1 MSRLKYCVSLLS
13 LCLVVPALLTVAGCH
28 RSGSSE
34 EKAESAES
42 RPDSDQAKVDSVHLN
57 RDEQKRMGLA
67 VRALTAST
75 YQPRVELYGT
85 LESDPSQVFV
95 VRAPVAGML
104 RADRGEWPVLGSN
117 VADHAHVGTIVP
129 QLAGADQLTLADR
142 LSTIQA
148 DVLTDSASLAASTAE
163 YQRLKTLNAED
174 KNASDRAV
182 QEAEVRM
189 QRDQARLEAAR
200 KSATLL
206 QSALHGTGKISFVIP
221 LIAEDGGQISEV
233 LAQPGEIVEAGQPVF
248 KISRFTILIARL
260 NVPLSQPAALP
271 IKGAV
276 ISVAGNEHDTIPAT
290 FVAEAPTVQPEYQSE
305 ALLFRVMSRTGT
317 LRPGQAVE
325 GWIQTRDG
333 TPHSGVLIPAAAV
346 VRYQGRS
353 WVYVQV
359 TDTDFARKPI
369 ALSEPGSCG
378 WFATTGFRPDD
389 RIVVVGAQ
397 TLLSEE
403 MKSQLSSDED

>member
-1 MSRLKYCVSLLS
+1 M
-13 LCLVVPALLTVAGCH
+13 
-28 RSGSSE
+28 
-34 EKAESAES
+34 
-42 RPDSDQAKVDSVHLN
+42 
-57 RDEQKRMGLA
+57 
-67 VRALTAST
+67 
-75 YQPRVELYGT
+75 
-85 LESDPSQVFV
+85 
-95 VRAPVAGML
+95 
-104 RADRGEWPVLGSN
+104 
-117 VADHAHVGTIVP
+117 P
-129 QLAGADQLTLADR
+129 QLAGTDQLTLADR

-189 QRDQARLEAAR
+189 QGDQARLEAAR

-276 ISVAGNEHDTIPAT
+276 ISVAGKEHDTIPAT

-333 TPHSGVLIPAAAV
+333 SPHSGVLIPAAAV